1 MFYLITGENTPLIED
16 EKSKICSKF
25 QGIPFNKLTEN
36 TSLEDFIL
44 NTEACDMFSPQKG
57 QIIIN
62 PKWLKKISKETIGS
76 FERCLLTASNF
87 KLPLL
92 FIIKK
97 IDKRSIGYKLLKKYK
112 VIEKDCP
119 EFKEWENQKVIDWII
134 YYCQKENCPIEFK
147 AAQMLIDAYG
157 SNLGIIKQEIDKCLV
172 TILPKKTI
180 TSDDLIHASSNSVGE
195 YALLSTAIKK
205 GNINKIIFHMDQ
217 LMNHKEDP
225 HKIFNQFLFQINQL
239 LPLALAHQQRIHPEK
254 LAKQLGKHPFFI
266 KKKMESLIKNPIK
279 NKLTQILI
287 YLSEIDRLIKSGK
300 LTAKLALIRFAN
312 QLKYQL

>member
-16 EKSKICSKF
+16 ERSKICSKF
-25 QGIPFNKLTEN
+25 QGIPFEKLSENASLDDFVSTTE
-36 TSLEDFIL
+36 T
-44 NTEACDMFSPQKG
+44 CDMFTPQKG

-62 PKWLKKISKETIGS
+62 PIWLKKISKETVES
-76 FERCLLTASNF
+76 FERCLLTAFHF

-97 IDKRSIGYKLLKKYK
+97 IDKRSIGYKLLKKHK

-119 EFKEWENQKVIDWII
+119 LFKEWENQKVIDWIT
-134 YYCQKENCPIEFK
+134 YYCQKENSSIDIK
-147 AAQMLIDAYG
+147 AAQMLMDAYG
-157 SNLGIIKQEIDKCLV
+157 SNLGIIKQEIDKCMV
-172 TILPKKTI
+172 TILPKQNM

-195 YALLSTAIKK
+195 YARLSNSIKK
-205 GNINKIIFHMDQ
+205 GNINNIIFHMNQ

-239 LPLALAHQQRIHPEK
+239 LPLALAQQQQIHPDK
-254 LAKQLGKHPFFI
+254 LAARLGKHPFFI
-266 KKKMESLIKNPIK
+266 KKQMESLIKNPIK
-279 NKLTQILI
+279 NKLPQILI
-287 YLSEIDRLIKSGK
+287 ALSEIDQLIKSGK
-300 LTAKLALIRFAN
+300 LPSKLALIRFAN